1 MVAYFWITR
10 TSIPLLVEWF
20 LISYQFKELQR
31 IYTLIIEFLWTSK
44 VPAIFGATSMSSG
57 SSKTSHSGRYRDLIP
72 LTVLSVYFV
81 NDSASVICVFPDL
94 TSRKTLF
101 FIVPWHR
108 PSDLFQDS
116 ARYSTMSLHTSYQF
130 GQSHQNISGAKLGRA
145 STSPKVN
152 VSNLN
157 RFVQF
162 FDHLHGAGVRCNTRV
177 ICCIRSNRDVLADY
191 FSVVS
196 ANIATSHEYWKC
208 VMPKIGTLDFMFI
221 FVAVVL
227 AIVNMNKQLFS
238 SRLSFTLL

>member
-1 MVAYFWITR
+1 MILRQWFASFRIWR
-10 TSIPLLVEWF
+10 LGKRCSLLSPDTVH
-20 LISYQFKELQR
+20 R
-31 IYTLIIEFLWTSK
+31 IFSK
-44 VPAIFGATSMSSG
+44 IALVIAPCHFILPINSG
-57 SSKTSHSGRYRDLIP
+57 NQIK
-72 LTVLSVYFV
+72 
-81 NDSASVICVFPDL
+81 
-94 TSRKTLF
+94 
-101 FIVPWHR
+101 
-108 PSDLFQDS
+108 
-116 ARYSTMSLHTSYQF
+116 
-130 GQSHQNISGAKLGRA
+130 NISGAKLGRA

-196 ANIATSHEYWKC
+196 ANLATSHEYWKC